1 MVPYDVGPLQ
11 LRDLGNQFTGSK
23 DPHWLHAALVHKP
36 VHCRISQQLNRQ
48 RMDPELLC
56 ATNFSASCVYFVP
69 DLIFAK
75 PSCIT
80 P

>member
-48 RMDPELLC
+48 RMDPELHTIFPELW
-56 ATNFSASCVYFVP
+56 VYP
-69 DLIFAK
+69 R
-75 PSCIT
+75 PSWIVK
-80 P
+80 